1 MKLVSDAKQWW
12 KWLSTW
18 LLAMNGT
25 FIVAYEQF
33 ETVKTYIPDKW
44 AHVIVGGLLILT
56 FLGRVIKQ
64 GESDETPV
72 TKP

>member
-1 MKLVSDAKQWW
+1 MIHLVDDWKKWW

-33 ETVKTYIPDKW
+33 ETVKAYIPDKW
-44 AHVIVGGLLILT
+44 AHVIVGTLLILT
-56 FLGRVIKQ
+56 FLGRIIKQ
-64 GESDETPV
+64 GQNVQP
-72 TKP
+72 PAQ

>member
-1 MKLVSDAKQWW
+1 MQLVSDAKQWW

-33 ETVKTYIPDKW
+33 DTVKAYIPDRW
-44 AHVIVGGLLILT
+44 AHTIVGGLLILT

-64 GESDETPV
+64 GENVQRP
-72 TKP
+72 PQ